1 MHSDGSGL
9 EVTGGQ
15 GGVGAALEDLSA
27 AAARLV
33 ETAAETAEAA
43 VAVLRVA
50 TSRRCCWRP
59 CSDPL
64 RAPSSRRAWPTS
76 LARVVWAGRPWP
88 CVPWR
93 RRCAAA

>member
-1 MHSDGSGL
+1 MRSDGSGL

-50 TSRRCCWRP
+50 TSPAVRSSICPMPSCWLPRR
-59 CSDPL
+59 
-64 RAPSSRRAWPTS
+64 
-76 LARVVWAGRPWP
+76 
-88 CVPWR
+88 
-93 RRCAAA
+93 